1 MSNRLNLN
9 DKIDQIIQFAQSK
22 DLIIRQGMVLD
33 IVKDRDDTIDEEVFR
48 VVFSKLQEQGIT
60 VVQEQDEGYSAEE
73 IDADTFIP
81 ADVRINH
88 STFPA

>member
-48 VVFSKLQEQGIT
+48 VVFSKLQ
-60 VVQEQDEGYSAEE
+60 
-73 IDADTFIP
+73 
-81 ADVRINH
+81 
-88 STFPA
+88 